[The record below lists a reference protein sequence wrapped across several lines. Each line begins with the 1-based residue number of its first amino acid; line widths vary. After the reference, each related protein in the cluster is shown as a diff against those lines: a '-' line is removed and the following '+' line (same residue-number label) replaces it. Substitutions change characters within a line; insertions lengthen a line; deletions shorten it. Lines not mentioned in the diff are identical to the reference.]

1 MGLSRPWGGLAAPG
15 TEAGKTWVGGVS
27 MGNTASVLLLNAH
40 QGLFGES
47 VSIFLMLPRVLARM
61 RKKVKPMIWE
71 MDLES
76 GSITFNPTQAGPG
89 P

>member
-47 VSIFLMLPRVLARM
+47 VSVFLMLP
-61 RKKVKPMIWE
+61 
-71 MDLES
+71 
-76 GSITFNPTQAGPG
+76 
-89 P
+89 